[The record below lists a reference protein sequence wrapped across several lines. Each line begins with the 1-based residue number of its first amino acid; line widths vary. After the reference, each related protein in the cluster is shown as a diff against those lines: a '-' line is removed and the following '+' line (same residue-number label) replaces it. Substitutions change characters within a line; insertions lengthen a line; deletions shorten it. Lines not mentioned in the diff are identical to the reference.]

1 MLELSYFL
9 TVLLTVLISSTIGTV
24 LLLKATVDGTLKR
37 RAALINMVFL
47 ALTLPIAVPLAVG
60 AVFFQVIHYF
70 PQAGVM
76 TLSQAGNFMFALVGS
91 MVASLALCIFAAV
104 SGIKKLP
111 R

>member
-9 TVLLTVLISSTIGTV
+9 TVLVTVLISSTIGTV
-24 LLLKATVDGTLKR
+24 LLLKATMDGTLKR
-37 RAALINMVFL
+37 RSAMVNMIFL
-47 ALTLPIAVPLAVG
+47 GLTLPIAVPLAVG
-60 AVFFQVIHYF
+60 AIFFQIIHYF

-76 TLSQAGNFMFALVGS
+76 TMNQAGDFMFALVGS
-91 MVASLALCIFAAV
+91 MVASFALCVFAAV